1 MTPEIKPPSA
11 PIILTPDVLKDNC
24 RVLQIHPADN
34 AGILIGPAVDG
45 LPSGHKVALRAI
57 RAGESVIKY
66 GDPIGFASQDIAA
79 GEWIHTHNL
88 KTGLNND
95 HFLAAQ
101 VQKAAA
107 PAAGPGQAQD
117 AAPEKRPA
125 GTGFFNGYCRPD
137 GQVGLRNEI
146 WIIPTVGCVNKTVEH
161 LARYGQAQIAAG
173 IWPGIDGVY
182 GFTHPYGCSQL
193 GDDHVKTR
201 QILADLARHPNAG
214 AVLIVGLGC
223 ENNQIDGLKA
233 EIGSSNPDRLAFFA
247 TQEVDD
253 EEKTGQ
259 KLLGKLA
266 DYAGQFTRQPCSV
279 DKLIVGLKCGG
290 SDAFSGLTANPL
302 LGRFSDWLTAAGGS
316 TLLTE
321 VPEMFG
327 AEHLLLRRAANPD
340 VFQRLDG
347 LFADFR
353 TYYTQHDLPVY
364 ENPSPG
370 NKAGGITTLEE
381 KSLGCTQKAG
391 SSPIVDVIR
400 YGSRIRKPGL
410 TILEG
415 PGNDIVASTALAAAG
430 AQIILFTTGR
440 GTPLGSPVPTLKI
453 ASNTI
458 LAGKKPHWI
467 DLDAGQ
473 VLLSPAKRD
482 ETDQQLVDLVLSVAS
497 GEVRTRN
504 ETHDYR
510 EIAIFK
516 NGVTL

>member
-1 MTPEIKPPSA
+1 MTPETTDSVV
-11 PIILTPDVLKDNC
+11 PIILDPAVLRDS
-24 RVLQIHPADN
+24 RSILQIHPADN
-34 AGILIGPAVDG
+34 ASVLVGPPIGG
-45 LPSGHKVALRAI
+45 LPTGHKVALRAI
-57 RAGESVIKY
+57 RSGESIIKY

-88 KTGLNND
+88 KTSLNNAD
-95 HFLAAQ
+95 FLSGQ
-101 VQKAAA
+101 VQKATDPAVDPHRTESAA
-107 PAAGPGQAQD
+107 SENHPAN
-117 AAPEKRPA
+117 
-125 GTGFFNGYCRPD
+125 TGFFNGYCRPD

-193 GDDHVKTR
+193 GDDHNKTR

-233 EIGSSNPDRLAFFA
+233 EIGSYDPDRIAFFA

-253 EEKTGQ
+253 EEETGHE
-259 KLLGKLA
+259 LLGKLA
-266 DYAGQFTRQPCSV
+266 EYARQFVRQPCSC
-279 DKLIVGLKCGG
+279 DKLVVGLKCGG

-327 AEHLLLRRAANPD
+327 AEHLLLRRAADPD
-340 VFQRLDG
+340 VFQRLDK

-353 TYYTQHDLPVY
+353 TYYTQHGLPVY

-415 PGNDIVASTALAAAG
+415 PGNDIVASTALVAAG

-453 ASNTI
+453 SSNTM

-473 VLLSPAKRD
+473 VLLSPAKRE
-482 ETDQQLVDLVLSVAS
+482 ETDQQLVNLVIRIAS
-497 GEVRTRN
+497 GEIQARN
-504 ETHDYR
+504 ETNDYR